1 MEGPAVD
8 DILFTKIG
16 VNVVSTRATE
26 NVAEVESVTSTLAC
40 VEYTREDIEETSLL
54 PEAS

>member
-1 MEGPAVD
+1 MD